1 MRVKGQTPR
10 PQSYDDR
17 RGAGAQRERYGARNC
32 HDGLPALGAAA
43 TKAALEDSP
52 AAERADKKHHALSCG
67 ALAIVNRTGDFR
79 KSLIFSAAA
88 ILMRRHSRLS
98 RADRC
103 TLFANVVGRPLSVA
117 LDGSSAYWLA
127 LP

>member
-43 TKAALEDSP
+43 TKAAPEDS
-52 AAERADKKHHALSCG
+52 RADKEHHALSCG
-67 ALAIVNRTGDFR
+67 VLAIVNRTGEFR
-79 KSLIFSAAA
+79 KSLIFCAAA